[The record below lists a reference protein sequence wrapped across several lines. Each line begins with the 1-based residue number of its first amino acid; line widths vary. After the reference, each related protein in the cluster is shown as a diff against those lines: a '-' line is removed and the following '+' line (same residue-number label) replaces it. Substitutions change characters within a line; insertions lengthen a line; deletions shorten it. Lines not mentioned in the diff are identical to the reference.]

1 MVDVCACS
9 FSLVTVPVCP
19 AGQVPFVVGTHCVPV
34 ELLGAGHAV
43 HDPPVIVFAPTL
55 KVPSHAVLLLDVGP
69 GHVHD
74 VVTVPFSVR
83 DCDHVCE
90 PNWPEAQSASVPLR
104 LDATRV
110 VAELVGLGAVHV
122 VVHVLLTSRT
132 APVSVHAENDAAGR
146 LVVPAGH
153 E

>member
-1 MVDVCACS
+1 MVDVWACS

-19 AGQVPFVVGTHCVPV
+19 TGQVPFVVGTHWVV
-34 ELLGAGHAV
+34 ELVVEAGHAV
-43 HDPPVIVFAPTL
+43 QLPPVTVFAPTL
-55 KVPSHAVLLLDVGP
+55 KVPSHAVLALDVGP

-74 VVTVPFSVR
+74 VVMVPFSVR
-83 DCDHVCE
+83 ACDHVCE
-90 PNWPEAQSASVPLR
+90 PNWPAAQSASVPLR
-104 LDATRV
+104 LDAARV

-132 APVSVHAENDAAGR
+132 APVSAHAEIDAAGR